1 MELIHS
7 YTGPDPGAS
16 DPIEAMLGRLAR
28 PPRLVAVAI
37 PGVHCEGRRLTIEL
51 AVQLHNPNWL
61 GGEARDVRW
70 DATVPGSW
78 LGASGTIAALDLP
91 ARGGFAI
98 RATTEALAGTLP
110 PDLLEHGALPLAL
123 RIAMTVHTPLG
134 TVHFGRHGTSPLCC
148 ESRVPLTTERLFLLG
163 RPAPELLSV
172 ALGRPRSRAVAA
184 LGRTAAA
191 ACALSLP
198 TLRPHR
204 AADRVH
210 RLLDCVLGRAGGAA
224 TWLPAT
230 VRLTTLL
237 GIPLRLMGGVVTLL
251 HDGHRVG
258 RAVIGDRDGAGLPLG
273 REVTA
278 LPLRLDLEEGTATR
292 LRALLAAVHRHAAPL
307 VFQGWFAVKPLAGRS
322 IGPIRE
328 IGFNLTLGPENVRFL
343 RGR

>member
-7 YTGPDPGAS
+7 YSGPDPGVS

-28 PPRLVAVAI
+28 PPRLAAVAI
-37 PGVHCEGRRLTIEL
+37 PGVRCEGRRLTIEL

-61 GGEARDVRW
+61 GGEARDVQW
-70 DATVPGSW
+70 EATVPGSG
-78 LGASGTIAALDLP
+78 LGAAGTIAALDLP

-98 RATTEALAGTLP
+98 HATAEALAGTLP
-110 PDLLEHGALPLAL
+110 PDLLAHGALPLAL
-123 RIAMTVHTPLG
+123 RITMTVHTPLG
-134 TVHFGRHGTSPLCC
+134 TVHFGRHGTPPLCC

-184 LGRTAAA
+184 LGRTTAA
-191 ACALSLP
+191 ACALTLP
-198 TLRPHR
+198 TLRAHR

-210 RLLDCVLGRAGGAA
+210 RLLDCVLGRATGAA
-224 TWLPAT
+224 TWVPAT

-237 GIPLRLMGGVVTLL
+237 GVPLRLMGGVINLL
-251 HDGHRVG
+251 HDGRRVG
-258 RAVIGDRDGAGLPLG
+258 RAAVGDRRGEGLPLG
-273 REVTA
+273 AGVTS
-278 LPLRLDLEEGTATR
+278 LPLRLDLDEGIATR
-292 LRALLAAVHRHAAPL
+292 LRALLAAAHRGAAPL
-307 VFQGWFAVKPLAGRS
+307 VFQGWFAVKPLGHS

-343 RGR
+343 RKR